1 MSLSDIVFPL
11 HISSL
16 IFSVVGILL
25 ADHKAFR
32 WFSGKELTLDRTI
45 LLKYHHHVLAGLSL
59 MVITGATLFWPMRE
73 YLLTSNVF
81 YLKMFF
87 VSVLVVNSF
96 FIGRLMNLA
105 VVKTYGELSL
115 GERFPLVISGV
126 ASTFGWLGAFA
137 SAFFLI

>member
-16 IFSVVGILL
+16 VFSVVGILL

-45 LLKYHHHVLAGLSL
+45 LLKHHHHVFAGLLL
-59 MVITGATLFWPMRE
+59 MIITGATLFWPMRE
-73 YLLTSNVF
+73 YLLASNVF

-87 VSVLVVNSF
+87 ILVLIVNSF

-105 VVKTYGELSL
+105 VVKTYDELSFR
-115 GERFPLVISGV
+115 ERFPLIMSGV
-126 ASTFGWLGAFA
+126 ASTLGWFGAFV
-137 SAFFLI
+137 SAFFLV